1 MLEVAIAFVVLF
13 ILLFLEVPI
22 AFGMALVGFLGLVH
36 FLEFGP
42 AMAAVGTDAFGQ
54 ILNAEFA
61 VLPLFIVMGNFIAQS
76 RISNDLYDASNA
88 WLGHT
93 RGGLATATI
102 AACGGFSAVCGS
114 SLATSATMT
123 KVAMPSMRRYGY
135 ADSLAAGSIA
145 AGGTLGILIP
155 PSVALVFYG
164 IMTDTDIG
172 KLFAAGFLPGV
183 LGVLGYIGAILVIT
197 SWKPELGPRGE
208 RTAWMD
214 RIIAL
219 RGVWGML
226 LLFGIVMGGIYA
238 GIFSPTESAGI
249 GAMGALL
256 IGWLKGGLTPGSP
269 RGIWPLLLCLIPGRQ
284 KPGLLREG
292 TGFLTAPFRKGG
304 FDWPVIRRVLTESGR
319 TSAALFTILIGSL
332 IFANFI
338 NVSGVPT
345 DLADW
350 FTEAKFS
357 PMSVLL
363 LIVVIYLLL
372 GCILESISMMLL
384 TVPVFYPII
393 KAMDFGLADEEATLI
408 WFGIIVVVV
417 IEISLITPP
426 IGLNVFVLKSLLPE
440 VPVTT
445 IFKGVIPFICADI
458 VRTTLLLLIPWISL
472 VLPSMM
478 E

>member
-1 MLEVAIAFVVLF
+1 
-13 ILLFLEVPI
+13 
-22 AFGMALVGFLGLVH
+22 
-36 FLEFGP
+36 
-42 AMAAVGTDAFGQ
+42 
-54 ILNAEFA
+54 
-61 VLPLFIVMGNFIAQS
+61 
-76 RISNDLYDASNA
+76 
-88 WLGHT
+88 
-93 RGGLATATI
+93 
-102 AACGGFSAVCGS
+102 
-114 SLATSATMT
+114 
-123 KVAMPSMRRYGY
+123 MPSMRRHGY

-172 KLFAAGFLPGV
+172 KLFAAGFLPGL
-183 LGVLGYIGAILVIT
+183 LGVLGYIGAILVVT
-197 SWKPELGPRGE
+197 GWKPELGPRGE

-214 RIIAL
+214 RFVAL
-219 RGVWGML
+219 HGVWGML

-249 GAMGALL
+249 GAFGALF
-256 IGWLKGGLTPGSP
+256 IGWLKGGLTPDAP
-269 RGIWPLLLCLIPGRQ
+269 RGVWPYLLCLAPKHRSRN
-284 KPGLLREG
+284 LLHEG
-292 TGFLTAPFRKGG
+292 NLWLTGTFRRGG
-304 FDWPVIRRVLTESGR
+304 FDWPVIRKVLGESGR

-338 NVSGVPT
+338 NVSGVPI
-345 DLADW
+345 DLAEW
-350 FTEAKFS
+350 FVETKFS
-357 PMSVLL
+357 PMAVLL
-363 LIVVIYLLL
+363 LIVMIYLLL

-393 KAMDFGLADEEATLI
+393 KAMDFGLGGEEATLI

-445 IFKGVIPFICADI
+445 IFKGVIPFICADV
-458 VRTTLLLLIPWISL
+458 VRTALLLLIPWISL
-472 VLPSMM
+472 FLPSLM